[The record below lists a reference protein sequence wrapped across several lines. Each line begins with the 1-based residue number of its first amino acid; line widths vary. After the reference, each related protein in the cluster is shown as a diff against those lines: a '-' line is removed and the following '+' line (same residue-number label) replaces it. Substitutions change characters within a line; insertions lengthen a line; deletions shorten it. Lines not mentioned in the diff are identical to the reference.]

1 MMSGRVGEWESKYI
15 PSTHPP
21 PSLSLALPACY
32 HANVLPASASRDGV
46 EPGDAIAIM
55 QHRHAVDRLNNSGIV
70 AQQNVAEFF
79 GLVRR

>member
-1 MMSGRVGEWESKYI
+1 M
-15 PSTHPP
+15 
-21 PSLSLALPACY
+21 
-32 HANVLPASASRDGV
+32 LPASASRDGV